1 MRKLKHALSLAVAA
15 LYFSLNAV
23 NISAQSIVVLQTSVG
38 DIKLMLYDETKFHKE
53 NFIKLVKQGY
63 YNGILFHR
71 VISGFMIQAGDPA
84 SVTAKPGQALGS
96 GGPGYTIPAEFNSS
110 FFHKKGALAAARQSD
125 AVNPKKESSGS
136 QFYIVQGSVYKDS
149 QLKSLEN
156 TQKHLP
162 FTADQRTAYTTIG
175 GTPQLDNAYTV
186 FGEVIEGLE
195 IVDKIAAVPTDER
208 NRPLSDIKILKAYL
222 IE

>member
-1 MRKLKHALSLAVAA
+1 MHKLKFVFLSVAIT
-15 LYFSLNAV
+15 LYFIANAI
-23 NISAQSIVVLQTSVG
+23 NTTAQSIVVLQTSAG

-96 GGPGYTIPAEFNSS
+96 GGPGYTIPAEFYPS
-110 FFHKKGALAAARQSD
+110 FYHKKGALAAARQSD

-136 QFYIVQGSVYKDS
+136 QFYIVQGTVYRDS

-162 FTADQRTAYTTIG
+162 FTTEQRSAYTTIG

-186 FGEVIEGLE
+186 FGEVMEGLE
-195 IVDKIAAVPTDER
+195 IIDKIAASPTDER
-208 NRPLSDIKILKAYL
+208 NRPLTDIKILKAYL

>member
-1 MRKLKHALSLAVAA
+1 MHKFKFVFLSVAIT
-15 LYFSLNAV
+15 LYFITNVINLT
-23 NISAQSIVVLQTSVG
+23 AQSFVVLQTSAG
-38 DIKLMLYDETKFHKE
+38 DIKLMLYDETKLHKE

-96 GGPGYTIPAEFNSS
+96 GGPAYTIPAEFFPS
-110 FFHKKGALAAARQSD
+110 FYHKKGALAAARQSD

-136 QFYIVQGSVYKDS
+136 QFYIVQGTVYRDS

-162 FTADQRTAYTTIG
+162 FTTEQRSAYTTIG

-195 IVDKIAAVPTDER
+195 IVDKIAASSTDER
-208 NRPLSDIKILKAYL
+208 NRPLTDIKILKAYL